1 MHISKKNTLVGSVAT
16 LGFRILFPTIVEYST
31 VDCTVLVPY
40 GNYDSCLCLTDL
52 RPPRCAVVAE
62 LISPVSD

>member
-31 VDCTVLVPY
+31 VDCTVLVP
-40 GNYDSCLCLTDL
+40 L
-52 RPPRCAVVAE
+52 RQ
-62 LISPVSD
+62 L